1 MQKRSVTPNEAGQR
15 LDKLLIKILNKAPK
29 SFIYKM
35 LRKKNITLN
44 NKKADGT
51 EKLNVGDEITL
62 WLSDDTIE
70 KFCEKVKPVPMPK
83 DNLDIIYE
91 DDHIVVMN
99 KPAGLLSQKAD
110 AKDISAN
117 EQLIA
122 HLLHNGDI
130 SLESLNSFRPA
141 VCHRLD
147 RNTSGV
153 LIGGKSLIGLQ
164 DMSELIRQRNV
175 GKFYYALVKG
185 HVGKKTTVKG
195 WLVKD
200 NKTNKV
206 TVTQEKSSGADP
218 IETRYEPIS
227 GNDKYTLLQVQLIT
241 GRTHQIRAH
250 LASMDHPIIGDSK
263 YGDMDVNRYFYDKYH
278 LKYQMLHCKRMIMP
292 KNTLRIESISDK
304 VFEAPLPS
312 LFKCIL
318 DNENI
323 GD

>member
-15 LDKLLIKILNKAPK
+15 LDKLLIKILSKAPK

-44 NKKADGT
+44 DKKAEGD
-51 EKLNVGDEITL
+51 EKLNVGDVITL

-70 KFCEKVKPVPMPK
+70 KFSEKIQPMPIPK
-83 DNLDIIYE
+83 DTLDIIYE
-91 DDHIVVMN
+91 DKHIVVMN
-99 KPAGLLSQKAD
+99 KPAGVLSQKAE
-110 AKDISAN
+110 ANDISAN

-122 HLLHNGDI
+122 HLLQNGDI
-130 SLESLNSFRPA
+130 TMDSLKSFRPS

-153 LIGGKSLIGLQ
+153 LIGGKSMIGLQ
-164 DMSELIRQRNV
+164 DMSELIRQRSV

-195 WLVKD
+195 WLTKD
-200 NKTNKV
+200 EKTNKV
-206 TVTQEKSSGADP
+206 TVTQEKRNGSDP
-218 IETRYEPIS
+218 IETRYEPLY

-250 LASMDHPIIGDSK
+250 LSSMDHPIIGDSK
-263 YGDMDVNRYFYDKYH
+263 YGDSDVNRYFYNKYH
-278 LKYQMLHCKRMIMP
+278 LKYQMLHCKKMVMP
-292 KNTLRIESISDK
+292 KDTLRIESISEK

-312 LFKCIL
+312 LFTCIL
-318 DNENI
+318 DNEHI
-323 GD
+323 GE

>member
-44 NKKADGT
+44 DKKADGT
-51 EKLNVGDEITL
+51 EKLNVGDVITL
-62 WLSDDTIE
+62 WLADDTIE
-70 KFCEKVKPVPMPK
+70 KFSEKVQAAPIVK
-83 DNLDIIYE
+83 DTLDIIYE
-91 DDHIVVMN
+91 DEHIVVIN
-99 KPAGLLSQKAD
+99 KPAGVLSQKAE

-117 EQLIA
+117 ELLIS
-122 HLLHNGDI
+122 HLLHTGDI
-130 SLESLNSFRPA
+130 TLESLNSFKPA

-153 LIGGKSLIGLQ
+153 LIGGKSMIGLQ

-195 WLVKD
+195 WLIKD
-200 NKTNKV
+200 EKTNKV
-206 TVTQEKSSGADP
+206 TVSTQKTAGSDP
-218 IETRYEPIS
+218 IETRYEPIA

-263 YGDMDVNRYFYDKYH
+263 YGDSDINRYFYNKYH
-278 LKYQMLHCKRMIMP
+278 LKYQMLHCKKMVMP
-292 KNTLRIESISDK
+292 KDTLRIESISQK

-312 LFKCIL
+312 LFTCIL
-318 DNENI
+318 DNERI
-323 GD
+323 GE

>member
-15 LDKLLIKILNKAPK
+15 LDKLLIKILSKAPK

-44 NKKADGT
+44 DKKAEGD
-51 EKLNVGDEITL
+51 EKLNVGDVITL

-70 KFCEKVKPVPMPK
+70 KFSEKIQPMPIPK
-83 DNLDIIYE
+83 DTLDIIYE
-91 DDHIVVMN
+91 DKHIVVMN
-99 KPAGLLSQKAD
+99 KPAGVLSQKAE
-110 AKDISAN
+110 ANDISAN

-122 HLLHNGDI
+122 HLLQNGDI
-130 SLESLNSFRPA
+130 TMDSLKSFRPS

-153 LIGGKSLIGLQ
+153 LIGGKSMIGLQ
-164 DMSELIRQRNV
+164 DMSELIRQRSV

-185 HVGKKTTVKG
+185 HVAKKTTVKG
-195 WLVKD
+195 WLTKD
-200 NKTNKV
+200 EKSNKV
-206 TVTQEKSSGADP
+206 TVTQEKRNGSDP
-218 IETRYEPIS
+218 IETRYEPLY

-250 LASMDHPIIGDSK
+250 LSSMDHPIIGDSK
-263 YGDMDVNRYFYDKYH
+263 YGDSDVNRYFYNKYH
-278 LKYQMLHCKRMIMP
+278 LKYQMLHCKKMVMP
-292 KNTLRIESISDK
+292 KDTLRIESISEK

-312 LFKCIL
+312 LFTCIL
-318 DNENI
+318 DNEHI
-323 GD
+323 GE